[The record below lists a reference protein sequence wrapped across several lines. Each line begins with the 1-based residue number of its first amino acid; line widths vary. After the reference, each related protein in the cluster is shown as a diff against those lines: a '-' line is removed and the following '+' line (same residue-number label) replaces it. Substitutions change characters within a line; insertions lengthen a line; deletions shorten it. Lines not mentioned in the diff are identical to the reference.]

1 MRQQIQEILKEK
13 KREKLQKKFYEQ
25 KESYDYYLEAKD
37 QHQVRIAENK
47 AKQHQEFVRNQDRLM
62 QKVSD
67 ESAHIE
73 SWKAEQ
79 QQNNTLKQEQR
90 LLKEA
95 DLRHLKLQQKRVN
108 DKKLNEMIT
117 KRIQSDQQQ
126 ALTQKT

>member
-79 QQNNTLKQEQR
+79 QQNNTLKQE
-90 LLKEA
+90 
-95 DLRHLKLQQKRVN
+95 
-108 DKKLNEMIT
+108 
-117 KRIQSDQQQ
+117 
-126 ALTQKT
+126 